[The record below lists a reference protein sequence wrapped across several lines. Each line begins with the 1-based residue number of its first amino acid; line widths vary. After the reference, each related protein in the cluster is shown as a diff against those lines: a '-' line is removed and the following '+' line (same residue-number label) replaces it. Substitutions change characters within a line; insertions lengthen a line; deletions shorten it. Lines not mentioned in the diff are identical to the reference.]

1 MGVESCCRNK
11 NIGPV
16 GWGSSWSK
24 QDASQLASN
33 VDSNR
38 LRLQSYKKEKNGRL
52 NHSAASLCL
61 AIRTL
66 CTMDFGVFKSCRL
79 AFLWLG
85 IIKLGAAQVYDP
97 DFLSVASL
105 VVDKIEDFGN
115 DGNLALQIVRLAFH
129 DAMGG
134 VDALLNLEDE
144 GKHRAQKVMDFNYFL
159 D

>member
-1 MGVESCCRNK
+1 MN
-11 NIGPV
+11 
-16 GWGSSWSK
+16 
-24 QDASQLASN
+24 
-33 VDSNR
+33 
-38 LRLQSYKKEKNGRL
+38 
-52 NHSAASLCL
+52 
-61 AIRTL
+61 
-66 CTMDFGVFKSCRL
+66 FGVFKSCRL

-134 VDALLNLEDE
+134 VDALLNLDDE
-144 GKHRAQKVMDFNYFL
+144 GKHSNTKGHGLQL
-159 D
+159 IS